1 MDLSR
6 QIVLVDYIKNYP
18 RVPKLKI
25 ILIMDSLRENVV
37 EEDDLQ
43 RKVEQYLLLVASLL
57 TRSDVPA
64 NTGDKLWRYFR
75 SDRPPG
81 RALPAS
87 VTERIFRIV

>member
-6 QIVLVDYIKNYP
+6 QIVLVDYIRNYP

-25 ILIMDSLRENVV
+25 ILIMDSLRENFEAV
-37 EEDDLQ
+37 EDLE

-57 TRSDVPA
+57 IRSDVPVD
-64 NTGDKLWRYFR
+64 NGDKLWKYFR

-81 RALPAS
+81 IALPAS
-87 VTERIFRIV
+87 VIESMFRIV